1 MEDKSQRPKMSTLP
15 VDALFKIAMVFQWVI
30 AQGKY
35 KADDW
40 RKGVSWR
47 ENYDSLQRHLMDYYK
62 GIDFDKDICRAPA
75 CICMWL
81 YLFHGE
87 YLMVEVLLQLLV
99 GQVDTELLKTVHL
112 KIFKSKDIEN
122 S

>member
-1 MEDKSQRPKMSTLP
+1 
-15 VDALFKIAMVFQWVI
+15 
-30 AQGKY
+30 
-35 KADDW
+35 
-40 RKGVSWR
+40 
-47 ENYDSLQRHLMDYYK
+47 
-62 GIDFDKDICRAPA
+62 
-75 CICMWL
+75 MWL

>member
-1 MEDKSQRPKMSTLP
+1 M
-15 VDALFKIAMVFQWVI
+15 DALFKIAMVFQWVI

-62 GIDFDKDICRAPA
+62 GIDFDKETGIETLAHAGCR
-75 CICMWL
+75 L
-81 YLFHGE
+81 
-87 YLMVEVLLQLLV
+87 LMALEMQLK
-99 GQVDTELLKTVHL
+99 KTGTDDR
-112 KIFKSKDIEN
+112 FKESK
-122 S
+122 

>member
-1 MEDKSQRPKMSTLP
+1 MCYSNSVSEFVRQEECMEDKSQRPKMSTLP

-62 GIDFDKDICRAPA
+62 GIDFDKETGIETLAHAGCR
-75 CICMWL
+75 L
-81 YLFHGE
+81 
-87 YLMVEVLLQLLV
+87 LMALEMQLK
-99 GQVDTELLKTVHL
+99 KTGTDDR
-112 KIFKSKDIEN
+112 FKESK
-122 S
+122 